1 MNTYQEG
8 CTTKRFIAIMVAS
21 MAVLTLSAAAI
32 LFLTLSESTTV
43 SNGSVPQRES
53 LSHFGAISISPSAE
67 QSDTLLFVS
76 SALAGPL
83 VDPSIDAPIVNP
95 SIVDASVDSSG
106 GGGSLA
112 NSSLSMSSTKGPIR
126 LPDAT
131 APSDLSDNLIQPS
144 VVGSSLKGPLT

>member
-8 CTTKRFIAIMVAS
+8 STFKRFIAIMVAS

-32 LFLTLSESTTV
+32 LVLTLSGNTTA
-43 SNGSVPQRES
+43 SNGSASQGKS

-67 QSDTLLFVS
+67 QSDAVLFAT

-106 GGGSLA
+106 GGGSLI
-112 NSSLSMSSTKGPIR
+112 NSSLSMSSLKGRIS

-131 APSDLSDNLIQPS
+131 APSDPSDSLIQPS
-144 VVGSSLKGPLT
+144 IVGSSLKGPLT